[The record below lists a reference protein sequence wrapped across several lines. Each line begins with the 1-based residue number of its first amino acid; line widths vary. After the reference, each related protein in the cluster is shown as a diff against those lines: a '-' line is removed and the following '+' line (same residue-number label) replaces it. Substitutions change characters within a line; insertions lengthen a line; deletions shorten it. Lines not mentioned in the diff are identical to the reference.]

1 MWWDRAAEYSEHW
14 ATGVS
19 TWWQMKMKRRVS
31 SVGDRTGHDVEDK
44 DPTMVTKKRMN
55 QGRGLLQWVGVQKGE
70 RGDFDKTW
78 FWHARRVSIF
88 KRLRLW
94 HEGLTMREKLF
105 EWALVLCEDLLTKLT
120 PEVSQSQMAAQDY
133 VPFLSWTCVYRH
145 PGCIIWLMREGCP
158 ETGEWKTLTVNNQ
171 QSCTP
176 YTLINPQNPL
186 ECAWHMCL
194 YVWYAMCHE
203 NCGVFWLVCA
213 CTCAGL
219 PWWSFKS
226 TMSRLKNSQFT
237 GNVFHTQ
244 IYQHICNTGYTHS
257 TSHTA
262 GFTFS
267 YFHYNLSP
275 FC

>member
-19 TWWQMKMKRRVS
+19 TWRQMKRRVS
-31 SVGDRTGHDVEDK
+31 SIGDRTGHDVQDK
-44 DPTMVTKKRMN
+44 DPTMVTRKRTN
-55 QGRGLLQWVGVQKGE
+55 EGRGLLQWVGVQKGE
-70 RGDFDKTW
+70 RGDF
-78 FWHARRVSIF
+78 
-88 KRLRLW
+88 
-94 HEGLTMREKLF
+94 GMRDE
-105 EWALVLCEDLLTKLT
+105 
-120 PEVSQSQMAAQDY
+120 Y
-133 VPFLSWTCVYRH
+133 PFLNASDYDMRDWPWERSSLSGHWFFVKTFSPNWPLKLARVRWQHKITCPFWAEHVSTGILGVLSDWWGKVRK
-145 PGCIIWLMREGCP
+145 
-158 ETGEWKTLTVNNQ
+158 TGEWKTLTVNNQ

-213 CTCAGL
+213 CTCADL

-226 TMSRLKNSQFT
+226 TMSRLKKSQFT

-257 TSHTA
+257 TSHIA

-275 FC
+275 FCQLNLNNLA